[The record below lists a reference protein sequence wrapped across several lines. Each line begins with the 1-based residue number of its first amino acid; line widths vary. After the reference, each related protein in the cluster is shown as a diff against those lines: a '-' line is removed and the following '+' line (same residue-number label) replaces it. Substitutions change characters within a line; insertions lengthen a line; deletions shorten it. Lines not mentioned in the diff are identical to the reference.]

1 MRIILLL
8 DCNVKQI
15 RIEPATCN
23 NDVNKEKRR
32 VFAERCAQRGQ
43 RAVVKL
49 PPSKGVNLQVQ
60 CAVSSAIGLVTYR
73 LQRGGIRIDKSAVFV
88 EEIYKVVK
96 ASSVFQNCFRNKKI
110 VIVLDNAPAH
120 HQTEERVT
128 KHPDMELLHL
138 GPYSP
143 MCNSI
148 EGARSKRQGAVVCG
162 ASDAHTGKSNLKVMT
177 PALVA
182 NMELHC
188 RDSVN
193 RAAVSKDVVYGM

>member
-1 MRIILLL
+1 MTEPDAHHSSPRLQCEGAHYDNQPSLAER
-8 DCNVKQI
+8 DVHVKQI

-148 EGARSKRQGAVVCG
+148 EGCFNVLKAHIKNYLAVYRDDSCG
-162 ASDAHTGKSNLKVMT
+162 
-177 PALVA
+177 
-182 NMELHC
+182 
-188 RDSVN
+188 R
-193 RAAVSKDVVYGM
+193 

>member
-32 VFAERCAQRGQ
+32 VFAERLKAHQSEGNYI
-43 RAVVKL
+43 VYYDETNFNVYVK
-49 PPSKGVNLQVQ
+49 VQ

-148 EGARSKRQGAVVCG
+148 EGCFNVLKAHIKNYLAVYRDDSCG
-162 ASDAHTGKSNLKVMT
+162 
-177 PALVA
+177 
-182 NMELHC
+182 
-188 RDSVN
+188 R
-193 RAAVSKDVVYGM
+193 